1 MERVPNLFIEVKSG
15 DEDKVR
21 VCYSCERQR
30 NLEKREKIKTKSI
43 TKTKTKTKKNKK

>member
-15 DEDKVR
+15 EQDDRVR

-30 NLEKREKIKTKSI
+30 NLEKREKIK
-43 TKTKTKTKKNKK
+43 NKFLFIVII

>member
-30 NLEKREKIKTKSI
+30 NLEAREKIKTK
-43 TKTKTKTKKNKK
+43 TTKTKKTKKNNK

>member
-1 MERVPNLFIEVKSG
+1 MERVPNLFIEVKS

-30 NLEKREKIKTKSI
+30 NLEAREKIKTKSI